1 MTSDDE
7 EAIRKQI
14 VEAEETSK
22 QEAERWEVDNPPIQ
36 EDAQEDKI
44 ETESRVEEDV
54 KTDTVGDSADKP
66 EPSAS
71 EGPPATNGDL
81 NGHSNANHSKKAE
94 TAESTD
100 HHGEEMVEGEEDT
113 VIY

>member
-14 VEAEETSK
+14 VKAEETSK
-22 QEAERWEVDNPPIQ
+22 QEADQWEVDHPPIQ
-36 EDAQEDKI
+36 EDAQEDKT

-54 KTDTVGDSADKP
+54 KTDTVGDRADKP

-71 EGPPATNGDL
+71 EDPPTTNGGL
-81 NGHSNANHSKKAE
+81 NGHSNANQSRKAE
-94 TAESTD
+94 AAESTD